1 MTSSAPG
8 TQEPSIKPSTHVSG
22 LVVLGVS
29 VFGSLAA
36 ALLGV
41 AVTVGFGG
49 VDPIGRIAALGVALA
64 WFGASAAG
72 PTYYEAHLKE
82 GPSQA
87 RRIVL
92 VTILTQVFSVALAL
106 AAVSRNL
113 AVTWVSLEATTI
125 VGAFLV
131 AAGDDRRDALEAAWK
146 FAILCFAGVGFGLVG
161 IGLLAAS
168 ARGIQGVVP
177 TNLDSL
183 ARVSGQLDPR
193 LLSLALAALLVGF
206 GTKAGLFPLHWWLPD
221 AHSQGP
227 TPVSAL
233 MSGGLVATSLAVI
246 VKVLAALQ
254 GVALVAAFQH
264 VLIGSGVAGLF
275 VASFSM
281 IDQRDSKRLLA
292 FSTVE
297 NVSVMAIAA
306 GIGTP
311 LALAAFAIHLL
322 GHAAIKTSA
331 FLSAGALIAQRGS
344 RDVAELAGAI
354 GRAPGATSVFLIST
368 AALAAFPPSPL
379 FVSEVLLVF
388 AAFSAH
394 MPWLAIVVAGLLA
407 VAFVALVQ
415 FSTAACLGAD
425 RAGGTHGH
433 RLARA
438 YTLVSLVPI
447 ALAAGITV
455 ARPEWVIALV
465 RGVAVAATGRLPW

>member
-1 MTSSAPG
+1 MSA
-8 TQEPSIKPSTHVSG
+8 QHLAVIAVSAC
-22 LVVLGVS
+22 
-29 VFGSLAA
+29 GSLAA
-36 ALLGV
+36 VLLGV
-41 AVTVGFGG
+41 AAAADFGG
-49 VDPIGRIAALGVALA
+49 IGPVGRVAALGVALA

-72 PTYYEAHLKE
+72 PAYYARHLGE
-82 GPSQA
+82 DAAEQ
-87 RRIVL
+87 RRIVRIT
-92 VTILTQVFSVALAL
+92 VLTQVFSVALAV

-113 AVTWVSLEATTI
+113 AVTWVSLETTTI

-168 ARGIQGVVP
+168 AKGIPGVVP

-183 ARVSGQLDPR
+183 ALVAHQLDPR

-246 VKVLAALQ
+246 VKVLATLQ
-254 GVALVAAFQH
+254 GVALVGAFQH
-264 VLIGSGVAGLF
+264 VLIGSGVLGLF

-281 IDQRDSKRLLA
+281 IDQRDSKRFLA

-311 LALAAFAIHLL
+311 LALTAFAVHLV

-331 FLSAGALIAQRGS
+331 FLSLGALVACRGS
-344 RDVAELAGAI
+344 RDTDRLAGAI
-354 GRAPGATSVFLIST
+354 GRQPGPTSILLVST

-394 MPWLAIVVAGLLA
+394 MPWLALAVTALLT
-407 VAFVALVQ
+407 VAFVATAQ
-415 FSTAACLGAD
+415 FAVTTCLGAEKV
-425 RAGGTHGH
+425 RSAKGH
-433 RLARA
+433 QLARL
-438 YTLVSLVPI
+438 YTAVSLVPI
-447 ALAAGITV
+447 ALAVGVTLV
-455 ARPEWVIALV
+455 RPEWAIALV
-465 RGVAVAATGRLPW
+465 RGVAVATTGRLPW